1 MPEKLTKEDK
11 ELLTEDLKARIG
23 TDTKVRIIDD
33 GYVMVCKLTKDI
45 LPFVEDW
52 DIHPYLRPMESMTE
66 EEKKSISKLLNR
78 EFYVDDEGALV
89 AEDGRHRIDVV
100 LMKKYINF
108 LDKNDFDHRGL
119 IEKGLALVAPKDMYK
134 TK

>member
-1 MPEKLTKEDK
+1 MLKTEEK
-11 ELLTEDLKARIG
+11 ELLMEDLNARIS
-23 TDTKVRIIDD
+23 TDTLVRVIDD
-33 GYVMVCKLTKDI
+33 FDCVMVCKLTKDI

-66 EEKKSISKLLNR
+66 EEKKAISKLLNR

-89 AEDGRHRIDVV
+89 AEDGRHRIGVV

-108 LDKNDFDHRGL
+108 LDKHNFDHRGL
-119 IEKGLALVAPKDMYK
+119 IEKGLALVAPEDMYK
-134 TK
+134 DE